1 MDSNSSSGGPRARDL
16 VMNHIHICLRFIEL
30 LVQMFRV
37 LASRRRRVERTY
49 ELGYDKHRQIIHNL
63 VYKSDETCYKML
75 RMRRKPF
82 EKLRDMLFEHGKL
95 RDKRCVLV
103 DEQLAITLH
112 ILGHN
117 IRNRVISTW
126 FQRSGETVSK
136 VFRRTIR
143 ALIRLHRML
152 LKHPVPIGPNE
163 NDLRWSYFQGCL
175 GAIDGTHIPIIV
187 RKNQKAQF
195 RCRKGFPTMNVMCA
209 CTPSKLITYILPGW
223 EGSAADGRILRDAL
237 SRRNGLKVP
246 SDNYYLVDA
255 GYSNCQGFLAPFRGQ
270 RYHLSEWASGNHPA
284 QTPEEVFNMRHAK
297 ARNIIE
303 TCFGALKQR
312 WAVLR
317 SPCFYDVK
325 MTTLIIIACA
335 VLHNFLTM
343 EEPDDL
349 LDTVVVEG
357 QELGAEDD
365 ASNEPPEVISQVG
378 QTDAWTAFRNN
389 LAMDMWDSYH

>member
-1 MDSNSSSGGPRARDL
+1 MDSNSSSGRPRARDL
-16 VMNHIHICLRFIEL
+16 LMNHIHICLRFIEL

-37 LASRRRRVERTY
+37 MASRRRRVERTY
-49 ELGYDKHRQIIHNL
+49 KLGYDKHRQIIHNL

-75 RMRRKPF
+75 RMKREPF
-82 EKLRDMLFEHGKL
+82 EKLRDMLYEHGKL

-103 DEQLAITLH
+103 DEHLAITLH

-126 FQRSGETVSK
+126 FQRSGDTVSK
-136 VFRRTIR
+136 VFRRTIG
-143 ALIRLHRML
+143 ALIRLQRML
-152 LKHPVPIGPNE
+152 LKHPVPIGPEE

-187 RKNQKAQF
+187 CNNQKARF

-246 SDNYYLVDA
+246 NDNYYLVDA
-255 GYSNCQGFLAPFRGQ
+255 GTLIVKVFGTFSRSTIPLIRV
-270 RYHLSEWASGNHPA
+270 ASGKRPKTNTRRSFQYASP
-284 QTPEEVFNMRHAK
+284 K

-325 MTTLIIIACA
+325 MTTLIIIACV
-335 VLHNFLTM
+335 VLHNYLTM
-343 EEPDDL
+343 EVPDDL
-349 LDTVVVEG
+349 LDNVVVEG

-389 LAMDMWDSYH
+389 LAIDMWDSYH

>member
-1 MDSNSSSGGPRARDL
+1 MTTTIWSTQG
-16 VMNHIHICLRFIEL
+16 
-30 LVQMFRV
+30 
-37 LASRRRRVERTY
+37 
-49 ELGYDKHRQIIHNL
+49 
-63 VYKSDETCYKML
+63 
-75 RMRRKPF
+75 
-82 EKLRDMLFEHGKL
+82 
-95 RDKRCVLV
+95 
-103 DEQLAITLH
+103 TL
-112 ILGHN
+112 
-117 IRNRVISTW
+117 
-126 FQRSGETVSK
+126 TV
-136 VFRRTIR
+136 
-143 ALIRLHRML
+143 
-152 LKHPVPIGPNE
+152 
-163 NDLRWSYFQGCL
+163 
-175 GAIDGTHIPIIV
+175 
-187 RKNQKAQF
+187 
-195 RCRKGFPTMNVMCA
+195 KGFWH
-209 CTPSKLITYILPGW
+209 L
-223 EGSAADGRILRDAL
+223 
-237 SRRNGLKVP
+237 
-246 SDNYYLVDA
+246 
-255 GYSNCQGFLAPFRGQ
+255 FRGQ